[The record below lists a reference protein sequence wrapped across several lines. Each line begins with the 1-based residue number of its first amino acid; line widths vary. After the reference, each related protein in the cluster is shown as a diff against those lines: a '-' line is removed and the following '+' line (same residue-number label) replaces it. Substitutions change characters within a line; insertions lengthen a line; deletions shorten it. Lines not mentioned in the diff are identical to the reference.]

1 MQVHKKYGFLSNLA
15 VPKEHSNSLTVV
27 PKENGIEV
35 ISDEEFL
42 NVLLQLFSMH
52 FGEEKYSE
60 DLGKQSQR

>member
-42 NVLLQLFSMH
+42 NVLL
-52 FGEEKYSE
+52 
-60 DLGKQSQR
+60 